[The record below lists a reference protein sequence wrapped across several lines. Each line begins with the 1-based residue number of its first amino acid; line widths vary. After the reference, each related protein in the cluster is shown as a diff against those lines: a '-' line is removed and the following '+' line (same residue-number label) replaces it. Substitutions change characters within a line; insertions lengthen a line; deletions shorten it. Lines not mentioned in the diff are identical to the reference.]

1 MRQNSLII
9 FLVVASGIAACDDA
23 PAYTMTD
30 EENKQAESM
39 TGFWS
44 SIQDDV
50 GFSGKLN
57 ADGTAVIVC
66 GDPLETIKGSWWIA
80 SSPQRLVLQRQDK
93 TLVEY
98 KIVQSGADL
107 MKLQA
112 LVGGSVFSIQRAA
125 VVRPR

>member
-1 MRQNSLII
+1 
-9 FLVVASGIAACDDA
+9 
-23 PAYTMTD
+23 
-30 EENKQAESM
+30 M

-66 GDPLETIKGSWWIA
+66 GDPLETIKGSWWVA
-80 SSPQRLVLQRQDK
+80 SSPQRLVLERKDN

-98 KIVQSGADL
+98 KIVQSGGDI

-112 LVGGSVFSIQRAA
+112 LNGGPVFSVQKAA
-125 VVRPR
+125 VVGPR